1 MQFSSWLLNYENV
14 FVFCC
19 CCWCFL
25 SNSVIFPMY
34 WSVVFPDSCE
44 ECMCICLSN
53 RSILQRY
60 SIFMLIPRFFLSV
73 STLFHF
79 FCHLCCSPESL
90 EFCLY
95 INILLSF
102 KMTSVSWVTITTR
115 GHHHHHSNRK
125 PLREMMSSKNW
136 RIPAEL
142 RENISIYSLEI
153 LSFIEWQKNVS

>member
-1 MQFSSWLLNYENV
+1 MKMFSF
-14 FVFCC
+14 FVVVADASYPIPWF
-19 CCWCFL
+19 FL
-25 SNSVIFPMY
+25 CIGRSSFLILVKSV
-34 WSVVFPDSCE
+34 
-44 ECMCICLSN
+44 CICLSN

-79 FCHLCCSPESL
+79 FCHFCCSPESL

-115 GHHHHHSNRK
+115 GHHHSNRK
-125 PLREMMSSKNW
+125 PLRSVEGDDVVEELKNPC
-136 RIPAEL
+136 RTK
-142 RENISIYSLEI
+142 RKY
-153 LSFIEWQKNVS
+153 